1 MTKPPTAT
9 PVPVRAYDKG
19 QAAAAMSISRATVD
33 RLISTGELRA
43 KKIGTRVVIPVEAID
58 EYLAGR

>member
-9 PVPVRAYDKG
+9 PVPAKAYDKQ
-19 QAAAAMSISRATVD
+19 QAAAAMTVSRATID

-58 EYLAGR
+58 EYLAGQ